1 MKANRLKSALAA
13 TLLLAAAG
21 ASPLAH
27 AVPVV
32 QFDSASVN
40 VEVGASFVL
49 VLQGTG
55 FDTTAGGLTINNVS
69 GGQRLNLSFSAAA
82 LAISSISIDPRWSF
96 AAANRP
102 GLVDNAAG
110 TLTGMAFG
118 VFPAATDTAFNIA
131 RITFTALQALPA
143 DVVVTAVDFAG
154 RVNNVAGSNIVASF
168 VPTSVQIAAVPEPQG
183 WAMLAAGIGWLALR
197 RRNVLSER

>member
-1 MKANRLKSALAA
+1 MKAFRSTRAFA
-13 TLLLAAAG
+13 TTVLLAAAG
-21 ASPLAH
+21 VGPLAH

-32 QFDSASVN
+32 RFDTAAVN

-69 GGQRLNLSFSAAA
+69 GGQRLNLTFSAGA
-82 LAISSISIDPRWSF
+82 LQITNISIDPRWSF
-96 AAANRP
+96 AAANKP
-102 GLVDNAAG
+102 GLVDNPAG

-118 VFPAATDTAFNIA
+118 AFPASTDAAFDIA

-143 DVVVTAVDFAG
+143 SVVVTAVDFAG
-154 RVNNVAGSNIVASF
+154 RVNNVAGSTIAASF
-168 VPTSVQIAAVPEPQG
+168 VPSSVQIAAVPEPQS
-183 WAMLAAGIGWLALR
+183 WAMLGAGIGLLALR
-197 RRNVLSER
+197 RRSLRS